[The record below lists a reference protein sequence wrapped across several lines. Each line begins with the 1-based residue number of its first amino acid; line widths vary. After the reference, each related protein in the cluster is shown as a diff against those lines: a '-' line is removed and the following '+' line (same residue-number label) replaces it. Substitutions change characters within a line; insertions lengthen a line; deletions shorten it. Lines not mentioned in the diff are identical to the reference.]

1 MRLQQVVVYAN
12 MYAYQH
18 YNRLVLMCQFS
29 VNWNTLLRVHVIVF
43 HLQIID
49 FLPFLYGTPLQL
61 SCSKPGSLKTFIV
74 KHGFHIDTM
83 SCWNRKYMSPYMKS
97 FCLSI
102 LNGCI
107 FNFISTGVAEI
118 IHPLIKRGC
127 PSTCSIYKKEQ
138 TTRDTKKAS
147 EICIHYTA
155 SLKNKRIYQALLM
168 T

>member
-1 MRLQQVVVYAN
+1 
-12 MYAYQH
+12 
-18 YNRLVLMCQFS
+18 
-29 VNWNTLLRVHVIVF
+29 
-43 HLQIID
+43 
-49 FLPFLYGTPLQL
+49 
-61 SCSKPGSLKTFIV
+61 
-74 KHGFHIDTM
+74 
-83 SCWNRKYMSPYMKS
+83 MKS

-155 SLKNKRIYQALLM
+155 SLKKQEDLLGFAHDLNLINEV
-168 T
+168 TVE